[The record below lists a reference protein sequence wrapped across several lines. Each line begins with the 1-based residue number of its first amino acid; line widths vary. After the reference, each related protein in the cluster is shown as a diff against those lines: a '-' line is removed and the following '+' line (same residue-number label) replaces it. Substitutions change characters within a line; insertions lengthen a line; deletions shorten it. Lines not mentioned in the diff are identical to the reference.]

1 MKYKDGVILS
11 IQKVMNGEIR
21 EINISP
27 FVNNAILIVDDMSQQ
42 LFGKEI
48 VVTSLLDGIH
58 SKNSFHYT
66 GLAFDIRTWI
76 YKSKQIPGFVSK
88 IKEQLGKNYD
98 VILEEDHI
106 HIEYDP
112 KP

>member
-21 EINISP
+21 TINISP
-27 FVNNAILIVDDMSQQ
+27 FVNNAILIVDELSQQ
-42 LFGKEI
+42 MFGKEI
-48 VVTSLLDGIH
+48 VITSLLDGVH
-58 SKNSFHYT
+58 SKNSLHYS

-76 YKSKQIPGFVSK
+76 YKEKHIPNFVLK
-88 IKEQLGKNYD
+88 IKEQLGKNFD
-98 VILEEDHI
+98 VIFETDHV

-112 KP
+112 K